1 MKDFRLNSAGDLGLL
16 GADLDLVSGTEQ
28 KIQTLHQILSTNKG
42 EWKFDPEEGIDHA
55 AFYQKE
61 PIPSRMAEAIQDGM
75 QQTDSNYR
83 LQSFSYSIQNKA
95 LTVQV
100 TADGG
105 EAAALTANI

>member
-1 MKDFRLNSAGDLGLL
+1 MK
-16 GADLDLVSGTEQ
+16 Q
-28 KIQTLHQILSTNKG
+28 KQQKKKKGRSVQELMGIKTFTKYGLSTNKG

-55 AFYQKE
+55 AFHQKE

-83 LQSFSYSIQNKA
+83 LQSFSYSVQNKA

-100 TADGG
+100 TADSG
-105 EAAALTANI
+105 EAAAFTANI

>member
-1 MKDFRLNSAGDLGLL
+1 MKDFRLNSAGDLVLL

-55 AFYQKE
+55 
-61 PIPSRMAEAIQDGM
+61 AIQDGM

>member
-1 MKDFRLNSAGDLGLL
+1 MKQQKKKKGRSVQDLL
-16 GADLDLVSGTEQ
+16 GIRTFTKYG
-28 KIQTLHQILSTNKG
+28 LSTNKG